1 MYEWALQIIH
11 FNVQLFM
18 NGFVFNNFWTASVL
32 VPSIIYE
39 CTKRSTSW
47 TASILIFEIIKK
59 VKMRFVRLA
68 VFGGKMFKISIFN
81 EKFASTPWWIWR
93 EIMIEMYRLDL
104 ELGLESRSWQMS
116 LKLKMSFSLKMHFV
130 DDDWNWRLDQI

>member
-1 MYEWALQIIH
+1 MLLQQFMNEEGKITFCEI
-11 FNVQLFM
+11 M

-81 EKFASTPWWIWR
+81 EKFASPLGGFGEKYWLKCIGS
-93 EIMIEMYRLDL
+93 ISNSDSNLDL
-104 ELGLESRSWQMS
+104 DKCL
-116 LKLKMSFSLKMHFV
+116 
-130 DDDWNWRLDQI
+130 WN